1 MSIKIVAEATCN
13 LFKEILDK
21 KSIENVRIIKMS
33 LFVGEKEYKCYDDD
47 MDIAEFSKYYFEEL
61 DKGTKVHT
69 SLVNPDAF
77 EKVFREEVENGNKV
91 ICFTMASGISG
102 TNQSANI
109 AKDLIN
115 EEFKEEKVY
124 VVDCMTCGFGEGL
137 QVLNA
142 AKLAKEGKSFDEIKT
157 EVERFKHFV
166 RSEFTVD
173 EIKYLISTGR
183 VSRAMAKFL
192 TLANIKVLLKNNLE
206 SKIVFDG
213 PAFGRKNAINKLADK
228 VKDKIDL
235 SHDQTVYIT
244 HCVVKEDAE
253 KLKELIVNK
262 TGIKEDKVE
271 IYDYDLISGAHIG
284 PRSLAV
290 FYVSEKEFE

>member
-1 MSIKIVAEATCN
+1 MGIKIVAEATCN
-13 LFKEILDK
+13 LFKSVLDK
-21 KSIENVRIIKMS
+21 KATKNIRIVKMP
-33 LFVGEKEYKCYDDD
+33 LFVGEKEYTCYDDD
-47 MDIAEFSKYYFEEL
+47 MDIVEFSKFYFEEL
-61 DKGTKVHT
+61 DKGTKVRT

-77 EKVFREEVENGNKV
+77 EKVFREEVGNGNKV

-142 AKLAKEGKSFDEIKT
+142 EKLVNEGKTFEEVKA
-157 EVERFKHFV
+157 EVEKFKHFV

-213 PAFGRKNAINKLADK
+213 PAFGRKNAIVKLADK
-228 VKDKIDL
+228 VKEKINL
-235 SHDQTVYIT
+235 NLDQTVYIT
-244 HCVVKEDAE
+244 HCVAEEDAQ
-253 KLKELIVNK
+253 KLKDLIVSK
-262 TGIKEDKVE
+262 TGIKPEKVE

-290 FYVSEKEFE
+290 FYVSEEEFE